1 MMRFVV
7 LLMLMVSLIDS
18 VIVIDKVSAGR
29 VRLRRK
35 YIIFFA
41 GYL

>member
-1 MMRFVV
+1 MIRFVV
-7 LLMLMVSLIDS
+7 LLILILSLIDS

-29 VRLRRK
+29 VQK
-35 YIIFFA
+35 YIISFA